1 MPAARR
7 RQTQIMLTCG
17 AAGAPLFVI
26 TFLIEGTAR
35 SGYNAERHTVST
47 LSLGAGGWIQIVNF
61 VLTGILMTLF
71 AAGLRRVLH
80 PGPGSAWGPAL
91 VTAYGAGLVLAGV
104 FVTDPDP
111 EPGQI
116 IHHTWHGIVHD
127 LASLPVFLGLSV
139 ACLVIARR
147 FLWCRRAGWAAY
159 SLLTAV
165 AIPALFVAT
174 GAASPNVTG
183 LIQRITIVTGWA
195 WITIL
200 SIALLA
206 RPAIIAQRASSRK
219 AHPGPAAP
227 ARTTNPANCEGPA

>member
-1 MPAARR
+1 
-7 RQTQIMLTCG
+7 
-17 AAGAPLFVI
+17 VI
-26 TFLIEGTAR
+26 TFLIEGAAR
-35 SGYNAERHTVST
+35 SGYNAERPTVST
-47 LSLGAGGWIQIVNF
+47 LSLGPWGWIQIVNF

-116 IHHTWHGIVHD
+116 IHHSWHGIVHD
-127 LASLPVFLGLSV
+127 LTSLPVFLGLSA

-147 FLWCRRAGWAAY
+147 FLWCHRAEWAAY
-159 SLLTAV
+159 SLFTAV

-174 GAASPNVTG
+174 SAASPDVTG

-195 WITIL
+195 WITTL
-200 SIALLA
+200 AIALLA
-206 RPAIIAQRASSRK
+206 RPAIIAPASQQPQGPPR
-219 AHPGPAAP
+219 PGPPAP
-227 ARTTNPANCEGPA
+227 RTRPTAKTPPK